1 MNIIYQAAAFFLLL
15 NIGAGLIRILRGPTA
30 ADRLLTIQLFG
41 TTGTTILILL
51 ALEARNEAFQD
62 VALVFA
68 LLAGVLGVV
77 FTRYGQLRT
86 DASQPSSELK
96 HGLE

>member
-30 ADRLLTIQLFG
+30 SDRLLTIQLFG

-51 ALEARNEAFQD
+51 SLEARNEAFQD
-62 VALVFA
+62 VSLVFA
-68 LLAGVLGVV
+68 LLAGILGVV

-86 DASQPSSELK
+86 DANQPSAELK